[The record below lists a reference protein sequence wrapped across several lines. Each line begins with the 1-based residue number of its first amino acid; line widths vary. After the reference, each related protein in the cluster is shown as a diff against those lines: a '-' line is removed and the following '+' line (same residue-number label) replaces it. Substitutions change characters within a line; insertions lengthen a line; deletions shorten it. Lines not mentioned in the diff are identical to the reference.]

1 MKWRR
6 RRWCYIVVQGWDAEG
21 RLAAVPCQHD
31 ALDSHRDRY
40 LCDAKK
46 VVRGCILK
54 TRRTQI
60 ASLRFAMQRGR
71 AGIKCFF
78 YLCTMNLTPIELL
91 SPARDAEH
99 GMSAINFGADA
110 VYIGAPKFGARA
122 AAGNSTADIETLCN
136 YAHRFHAKV
145 YVALNTILYDDELA
159 EAEKLIHDIY
169 NAGADA
175 LIVQDM
181 GILEMDLPP
190 IALHASTQTH
200 NYDVRRIKFLQEV
213 GFSRV
218 ILARELSLKQI
229 AEIRS
234 QTNIELEAFVHGALC
249 VSFSGQCYMSAFHGH
264 RSGNRGECAQP
275 CRLKYDILDDKR
287 NIIESNTHALS
298 LRDMNRSAHLGEM
311 MAAGVTT
318 FKIEGRLKDMNYVKN
333 ITAYYRRSLDEIIEH
348 NEKYKTSSLGRCQPD
363 FEPDPEKSFNRG
375 FTEYFLH
382 GRTEKVSAHTSK
394 SLGKRLGQVSE
405 SGWNFIKI
413 DNCPEISNGDGLCWF
428 DEHGALKGFAVQY
441 TDRGKIFSDNP
452 IDIKTGTEIYRNLDV
467 AFNKQLAAAGPARR
481 IPVHM
486 IFDETDEGFE
496 LAISTE
502 DGKYSLKKKIAIEK
516 TPARDGQKAA
526 DTIKTQL
533 SKTGSTFYDV
543 ATFELKWGSPLFFP
557 IGELNRIRR
566 EAFEEFDQMLLSEYR
581 RDENQIVP
589 NDVQYFE
596 NETDYRSNISNALSA
611 QFYKRH
617 GVVKT
622 EPAFELSDDHSE
634 QNLMTTKLCLRY
646 ETGCLPDLP
655 KSAAG
660 GRSATCLPKLRRRQ
674 VPGTRRKIIQT

>member
-1 MKWRR
+1 
-6 RRWCYIVVQGWDAEG
+6 
-21 RLAAVPCQHD
+21 
-31 ALDSHRDRY
+31 
-40 LCDAKK
+40 
-46 VVRGCILK
+46 
-54 TRRTQI
+54 
-60 ASLRFAMQRGR
+60 
-71 AGIKCFF
+71 
-78 YLCTMNLTPIELL
+78 MNLTPIELL

-99 GMSAINFGADA
+99 GMAAINFGADA

-190 IALHASTQTH
+190 IALHASTQAH
-200 NYDVRRIKFLQEV
+200 NFDVRRIKFLQDV

-275 CRLKYDILDDKR
+275 CRLKYDILDGNK

-298 LRDMNRSAHLGEM
+298 LRDMNRSAHLEEM
-311 MAAGVTT
+311 IAAGVTT
-318 FKIEGRLKDMNYVKN
+318 FKIEGRLKDLNYVKN
-333 ITAYYRRSLDEIIEH
+333 ITAYYRRRLDEILNK
-348 NEKYKTSSLGRCQPD
+348 NERLSGASLGRCTFD

-382 GRTEKVSAHTSK
+382 GRSEKVSAHTSK

-405 SGWNFIKI
+405 SGWNYFKI
-413 DNCPEISNGDGLCWF
+413 DGAPLISNGDGLCWF
-428 DEHGALKGFAVQY
+428 DENGELKGFAVQHA
-441 TDRGKIFSDNP
+441 DNGKIFSDDP
-452 IDIKTGTEIYRNLDV
+452 INIAKGTEIYRNLDL
-467 AFNKQLAAAGPARR
+467 AFNRQLAAAGPARR

-496 LAISTE
+496 LSISTD

-516 TPARDGQKAA
+516 VPARDEQKAA
-526 DTIKTQL
+526 DTLKTQL

-566 EAFEEFDQMLLSEYR
+566 EAFEEFDQKLLSEYR
-581 RDENQIVP
+581 RDEKQIIP
-589 NDVQYFE
+589 GDVQYFE
-596 NETDYRSNISNALSA
+596 NEADYRSNISNALAA

-622 EPAFELSDDHSE
+622 EPAFELSDDHSG
-634 QNLMTTKLCLRY
+634 QTLMTTKLCLRY
-646 ETGCLPDLP
+646 ETGCCPTYQKAQPERDPQHL
-655 KSAAG
+655 AQG
-660 GRSATCLPKLRRRQ
+660 EKLFRLEYDCMSC
-674 VPGTRRKIIQT
+674 VMKINEA

>member
-1 MKWRR
+1 M
-6 RRWCYIVVQGWDAEG
+6 CHFF
-21 RLAAVPCQHD
+21 HD
-31 ALDSHRDRY
+31 SYRDRLQNAFY
-40 LCDAKK
+40 WWSQDDSKLQHRAGGWGWRSAVFSPSD
-46 VVRGCILK
+46 
-54 TRRTQI
+54 
-60 ASLRFAMQRGR
+60 RFAMQRGR
-71 AGIKCFF
+71 AGRACIQCFS
-78 YLCTMNLTPIELL
+78 YLCNMNQTLIELL

-99 GMSAINFGADA
+99 GMAAIHAGADA

-122 AAGNSTADIETLCN
+122 AAGNSIADIEALCSH
-136 YAHRFHAKV
+136 AHRFHAKV
-145 YVALNTILYDDELA
+145 YVALNTILYNDELA
-159 EAEKLIHDIY
+159 EAEKLIHAIY

-200 NYDVRRIKFLQEV
+200 NYDVRRIKFLQDV

-275 CRLKYDILDDKR
+275 CRLKYDILDGHK

-311 MAAGVTT
+311 MEAGVST

-333 ITAYYRRSLDEIIEH
+333 ITAYYRRKLDDIIER

-375 FTEYFLH
+375 FTVYFLH

-394 SLGKRLGQVSE
+394 SLGKRLGKVSDA
-405 SGWNFIKI
+405 GWNYIKI
-413 DNCPEISNGDGLCWF
+413 AGAPVISNGDGLCWF
-428 DEHGALKGFAVQY
+428 DANGELKGFAVQGSQQ
-441 TDRGKIFSDNP
+441 GKMYSDNP
-452 IDIKTGTEIYRNLDV
+452 VEVTVGTVIYRNNDV

-481 IPVHM
+481 IPVDM
-486 IFDETDEGFE
+486 TFTE
-496 LAISTE
+496 TE
-502 DGKYSLKKKIAIEK
+502 DGFKLRISTTDRRYSLEKKFVVEK
-516 TPARDGQKAA
+516 VPARDEQKAA
-526 DTIKTQL
+526 ETIRTQL
-533 SKTGSTFYDV
+533 GKTGSTFYDV
-543 ATFELKWGSPLFFP
+543 DHFDLQWGSPLFFP

-566 EAFEEFDQMLLSEYR
+566 EAFEAFDQMLLSAYVRE
-581 RDENQIVP
+581 EKQIIP
-589 NDVQYFE
+589 NDVPYFE
-596 NETDYRSNISNALSA
+596 TETDYRSNISNALA
-611 QFYKRH
+611 EQFYKRH
-617 GVVKT
+617 GVRKT
-622 EPAFELSDDHSE
+622 EPAFELGNHHRGN
-634 QNLMTTKLCLRY
+634 NLMTTKLCLRY
-646 ETGCLPDLP
+646 ETDCCPTYQKAQPERDPLYLTLGEKTFRLEYDC
-655 KSAAG
+655 
-660 GRSATCLPKLRRRQ
+660 RNC
-674 VPGTRRKIIQT
+674 VMKINEA